1 MRCDH
6 LTPVIFRA
14 SGSKFR
20 VMVRASA
27 REIPHATASR
37 HQRRKIAKRAAC
49 CLLCASI
56 VESRNARYSLQN
68 RPTQPPHRFPPCRS
82 LTDRA
87 SAHLCPDT
95 PHNATNPPARN
106 SPTDAPQIRSRSS
119 TTDQKLTTAQTFRT
133 RSSSALVHRLKLFS
147 ETTES

>member
-68 RPTQPPHRFPPCRS
+68 RPTQPPHRFHLAALSQTAPALICALTRS
-82 LTDRA
+82 TTR
-87 SAHLCPDT
+87 T
-95 PHNATNPPARN
+95 PHRSTLPSPPRHKSAR
-106 SPTDAPQIRSRSS
+106 RSS
-119 TTDQKLTTAQTFRT
+119 TTDQKPY
-133 RSSSALVHRLKLFS
+133 ALLDLHRLTQPPNHPS
-147 ETTES
+147 S